1 MNEQQKKESL
11 KPKGDTKHNLTLADD
26 TYINKE
32 LIEKAKKDGVKL
44 VFDRFEEQQ
53 PQCGFGS
60 TGVCCKNCFQGPC
73 RIIPGKSDKGI
84 CGANVDTIVARNL
97 LRTAASGATCH
108 TDHAKEAVL
117 ALLKIAEG
125 KTDAYKIKDEAKLRS
140 FAKALGKKSTGPI
153 KKVAKEV
160 AMEALEDFRR
170 QEGIFGEKEG
180 SYSNWLKIR
189 ATKER
194 IETWSKLGILPINS
208 DSETSHALHQTTM
221 GNDADPIDI
230 LLSTL
235 KMGLVDGYGGLNLAT
250 DMQDVMFGTPY
261 LTKSE
266 ANLGVLKEDY
276 VNIIV
281 HGHVPLLSEKVVE
294 WGKKLN
300 NEAKKLGAKGI
311 NIVGMCCTGT
321 ELLMRQ
327 GIPFA
332 GHVLQQELA
341 IVTGIVDATVVDLQ
355 CIYPSLQDIVACY
368 HTKLITTI
376 DFVKI
381 PGALHI
387 KFDIEHADKAAKQI
401 ISEALKAYPN
411 RKKERIYVPQE
422 KSTVYAGFSVEA
434 IIAALSKLNKK
445 EPLKPLV
452 DNIANGNIF
461 GVAAIVGCRNP
472 KLRGL
477 KFHENL
483 TKILLKNNILVVG
496 TGCWAHAAAQEGL
509 MTPEAT
515 EKYAGPTLKA
525 VLKAIGEANGL
536 TALPPAL
543 HMGSCVDNG
552 RIGVLLGAIADYMK
566 VPIHKLPV
574 AGSAPEYVTEKA
586 VAIGTYFLTLGVAV
600 HLNPVPPVTGS
611 KMVTG
616 VLTEGLED
624 ITGGKVLIGTTPEEA
639 ARVIIAHIKKKRED
653 LGLKQV

>member
-1 MNEQQKKESL
+1 MALVEDSWVDKKL
-11 KPKGDTKHNLTLADD
+11 V
-26 TYINKE
+26 
-32 LIEKAKKDGVKL
+32 EKAKKDNAKL

-53 PQCGFGS
+53 PQCNFGL

-73 RIIPGKSDKGI
+73 RIIPGKQEQGI
-84 CGANVDTIVARNL
+84 CGVNADVIVARNL
-97 LRTAASGATCH
+97 LRTATAGATCH

-125 KTDAYKIKDEAKLRS
+125 KTDAYEIKDEAKLRN
-140 FAKALGKKSTGPI
+140 FAKALGKKSTGSI
-153 KKVAKEV
+153 KAVAKEV
-160 AMEALEDFRR
+160 ALEVLEDYRR
-170 QEGIFGEKEG
+170 QQGLFQKEEGCCL
-180 SYSNWLKIR
+180 NWLKIR

-194 IETWSKLGILPINS
+194 IETWKKLGILPVNS

-221 GNDADPIDI
+221 GNDADPVDL

-250 DMQDVMFGTPY
+250 DMQDIIFGTPY

-294 WGKKLN
+294 WAKKLTN
-300 NEAKKLGAKGI
+300 KAKKLGAKGI
-311 NIVGMCCTGT
+311 NIVGMCCTGN

-332 GHVLQQELA
+332 GHVMQQELA

-355 CIYPSLQDIVACY
+355 CIYPSLQDIASCY

-387 KFDIEHADKAAKQI
+387 KFDVENADNAAKQI
-401 ISEALKAYPN
+401 IDEALKAYPN
-411 RKKERIYVPQE
+411 RKKDKVYLPKE
-422 KSTVYAGFSVEA
+422 KTIVYAGFSVEA
-434 IIAALSKLNKK
+434 IIEALSKLNKE

-452 DNIANGNIF
+452 DNIKSGNIL
-461 GVAAIVGCRNP
+461 GVVGIVGCRNP

-477 KFHENL
+477 KFHEEL

-515 EKYAGPTLKA
+515 EKYAGPKLKE
-525 VLKAIGEANGL
+525 VLKVIGKANGL
-536 TALPPAL
+536 SALPPAL

-552 RIGVLLGAIADYMK
+552 RIGTLLGAVADYMK
-566 VPIHKLPV
+566 VPISKLPV

-586 VAIGTYFLTLGVAV
+586 VAIGTYFLTLGIAV
-600 HLNPVPPVTGS
+600 HLNPIPPVTGS
-611 KMVTG
+611 PLVTK
-616 VLTEGLED
+616 VLTQDLES
-624 ITGGKVLIGTTPEEA
+624 ITGGKVLIGTTPEA
-639 ARVIIAHIKKKRED
+639 AAKVIIEHIKIKRKE
-653 LGLKQV
+653 LGIEIKD